1 MAQDEEDRPD
11 LTPEKLAST
20 HLPEQKMYKIRAE
33 KASSV
38 EQVEGEVRTR
48 PLFTT
53 NELVLLYFEIEPS
66 GMIDW
71 HTHVPDMDEVSMG
84 LEGRAR
90 YTLEREDGSY
100 QSIEIGPMEFAYM
113 PGGARN
119 KIEAVGDQT
128 HKGIVVHKSTSV
140 ARLENLED
148 FMPADGD
155 DWPMALWIDRLRD
168 EVVAKDEDAVSE

>member
-1 MAQDEEDRPD
+1 MAQNGDDRPR
-11 LTPEKLAST
+11 LTPEKLAAT
-20 HLPEQKMYKIRAE
+20 HLPEQKMFKVCAE
-33 KASSV
+33 DASSV

-53 NELVLLYFEIEPS
+53 NELVLLYFEMEPS

-90 YTLEREDGSY
+90 YTLERADGSH
-100 QSIEIGPMEFAYM
+100 QSIEIGPMEFAYL

-119 KIEAVGDQT
+119 KIEAVGDRP

-140 ARLENLED
+140 ARLESLED
-148 FMPADGD
+148 STEGS

-168 EVVAKDEDAVSE
+168 EVVTKDEDAVSE